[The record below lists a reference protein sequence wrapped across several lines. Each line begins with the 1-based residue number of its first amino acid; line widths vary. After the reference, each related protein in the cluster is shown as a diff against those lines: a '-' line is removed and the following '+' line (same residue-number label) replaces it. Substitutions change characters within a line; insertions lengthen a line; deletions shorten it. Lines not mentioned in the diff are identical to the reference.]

1 MTPHIIVSTKERPFS
16 AFPVAVQAIIV
27 NEQEQILLL
36 SSAKRGR
43 AGIWR
48 TVSGGLEAGETILAG
63 TLREVAEEVGADV
76 QVRPL
81 GLVHAQS
88 FHYDS
93 AVQHMIGTS
102 YLLAYEGGDIV
113 PGDDMVGS
121 EWRWWSLA
129 ELEGVPLHVSTHLW
143 MLHRAVQLYR
153 LWKDEGERPLQP
165 PLSNQ

>member
-1 MTPHIIVSTKERPFS
+1 MEHPTILSAGERPFA
-16 AFPVAVQAIIV
+16 AFPVAVQAILV

-36 SSAKRGR
+36 SSARRGR
-43 AGIWR
+43 AGIWQII
-48 TVSGGLEAGETILAG
+48 SGGLEASETILAG

-88 FHYDS
+88 FHYDT
-93 AVQHMIGTS
+93 AVQHMIGTY
-102 YLLAYEGGDIV
+102 YLMAYEGGEVI

-121 EWRWWSLA
+121 EWRWWSLD
-129 ELEGVPLHVSTHLW
+129 ELVDAPLHASTHLW
-143 MLHRAVQLYR
+143 MLRRAVQLYR